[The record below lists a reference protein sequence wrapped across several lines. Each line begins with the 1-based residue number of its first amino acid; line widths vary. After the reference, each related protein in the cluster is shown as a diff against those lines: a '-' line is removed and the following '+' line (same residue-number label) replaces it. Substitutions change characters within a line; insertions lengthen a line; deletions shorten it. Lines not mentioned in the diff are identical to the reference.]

1 MKNKKNKWL
10 NIWSSKNLPNRPSLK
25 DMIIANGWNTNFG
38 SYSEIHYKKMVK
50 DFCIKMK
57 LKKNFKIL
65 ELGCGSGAFI
75 FCLKKLVQANYYGI
89 DYSQSLVNAAKK
101 IMPTENFICSEV
113 NVEHFHNVKFDIIF
127 AHSVLNYFP
136 NYQYLDKV
144 LNIWSRKLKS
154 KGKLVLMDLNDKKKK
169 FLYLDMRMSSYKS
182 IKDYKKDYKG
192 LNHLYFDQGL
202 LKKKLN
208 KYGIMDIKSFL
219 YPALGNLNSKFRFSI
234 FGTKNLSVKSKSR

>member
-1 MKNKKNKWL
+1 
-10 NIWSSKNLPNRPSLK
+10 
-25 DMIIANGWNTNFG
+25 
-38 SYSEIHYKKMVK
+38 
-50 DFCIKMK
+50 
-57 LKKNFKIL
+57 
-65 ELGCGSGAFI
+65 
-75 FCLKKLVQANYYGI
+75 LKKLVKANYYGI

-154 KGKLVLMDLNDKKKK
+154 KAKLVLMDLNKKKNK
-169 FLYLDMRMSSYKS
+169 KLHLDMRMSSYKS
-182 IKDYKKDYKG
+182 INNYKKHYKC

-202 LKKKLN
+202 LKKKLK
-208 KYGIMDIKSFL
+208 KYSFISIKPFL
-219 YPALGNLNSKFRFSI
+219 GHALNNLNSKFRFSI
-234 FGTKNLSVKSKSR
+234 FATKI